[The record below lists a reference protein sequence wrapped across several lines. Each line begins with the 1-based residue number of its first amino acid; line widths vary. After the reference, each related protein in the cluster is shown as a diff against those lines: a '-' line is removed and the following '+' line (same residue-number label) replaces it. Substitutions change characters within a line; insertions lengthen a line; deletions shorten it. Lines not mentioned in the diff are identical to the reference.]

1 VSETLEQH
9 LREALAA
16 LLRAREALVSLP
28 DFDRRQVVQ
37 REIASA
43 QTSVGRTLHLIA
55 GRA

>member
-1 VSETLEQH
+1 MSETLEQH